1 MIYSRY
7 PPTLLLSCLEDD
19 DDCAHIFCNSVLTLL
34 TTTDTLLSRLT
45 FEDDFDLLLV
55 LCNDSDNLFCCRCS
69 DSSSISLI
77 AWADLEEG
85 EIRLC
90 SALILEPPPPPNQSI
105 NERIDTTCLY
115 LLTVI
120 TTRLLLYHIDIL
132 PDGKSVSSK

>member
-1 MIYSRY
+1 M
-7 PPTLLLSCLEDD
+7 
-19 DDCAHIFCNSVLTLL
+19 FCNSVLTLL
-34 TTTDTLLSRLT
+34 TTDPLLSRLT
-45 FEDDFDLLLV
+45 FEDDLDLLFALY
-55 LCNDSDNLFCCRCS
+55 NDSDNLFCCRCS

-120 TTRLLLYHIDIL
+120 TTRLLLYQIDIL
-132 PDGKSVSSK
+132 PDGKSVSSRYLV